1 MNLTSSPSE
10 GLAALQKIIR
20 ERGEALRYE
29 LGQPLCESRFIP
41 GQVLLIE
48 SGSAR
53 LLGEQGARLS
63 TLTKLEAGE
72 LVGAASLLRGA
83 PCEDVRAAS
92 ELVARRISDEDF
104 LDLVRHNDDVA
115 ADCRNHLWTAELAA
129 LLTSLL
135 DKAPKQT
142 RPLSSWLEDLLPQA
156 HLLDPTDQDAIQ
168 SAFTAKRRL
177 FVGGKPSEGGHAEL
191 GEELTNVDEIS
202 ALPTDIHQLPLRLI
216 SLPNAAIQELNQ
228 ENPAELVVA
237 EVVGN
242 AAQDK
247 SSNEEIPKAPLRP
260 PVSRFNSSKGDAD
273 RDFFIGGEGPLQETL
288 ACFQML
294 AKLMKLPF
302 RRDAIEK
309 VLRDQLRRGQTPTL
323 RLCGQIAAGLGLHV
337 SGAKVAARFGT
348 RLQTPTMIPWQGG
361 FALVTRSDER
371 GIMLASPSQ
380 GFVDLPSSTLEEVFP
395 EGIELLLLDRT
406 NTTPEQKF
414 GPGWFWPALKRYR
427 TVLIQV
433 LAASFVIQ
441 LFTLANPLLI
451 QVIIDK
457 VINQRSLDTLQV
469 LGIALVA
476 VTILEGVL
484 GSLKTFLFAET
495 TNRIDQRLGAEVIDH
510 LLRLPLGY
518 FDKRP
523 VGELGSRIS
532 ELEKIRNF
540 LTGQALTTVLDA
552 AFSVIYIVVMLF
564 YSWLLTLIA
573 LAVLPIQ
580 VGLTLLGAPLF
591 RRQYRKAA
599 EANAKTQSHLVE
611 VLTGIQTVKS
621 QNVEMVSRYTW
632 QERYSEYISS
642 TFEKTISGTALSQTS
657 QVLQKISQLLVL
669 WVGATLVLSGDLTL
683 GQLIAFRI
691 ISGYVTQPLLRLSTI
706 WQSIQELK
714 VSFERLADVIDTPQE
729 SNELDKAK
737 VPLPSL
743 QGDVSFENLSFTF
756 IKGSQPVLNDVDLHV
771 KAGTF
776 IGIVGQS
783 GSGKSTLMKLL
794 PRLYSPDQGRI
805 LIDGY
810 DIDKVEL
817 YSLRRQIGIV
827 PQDPLLFSGSVSENI
842 ALTQP
847 DVASDTIVTAAKIAC
862 AHEFIMQLPS
872 GYSTPVGERGAS
884 LSGGQRQRIAIA
896 RTLLANPKLL
906 VMDEATSALDYE
918 TERKVCDNLISA
930 LHDCSVFFI
939 THRLSTVRRADRI
952 VVMHQGAI
960 VEQGSHEALMEKR
973 GRYYALYRQQEAS

>member
-1 MNLTSSPSE
+1 MNPTSSPSE
-10 GLAALQKIIR
+10 GLTALKNIIR
-20 ERGEALRYE
+20 ARGEALRYE
-29 LGQPLCESRFIP
+29 LGQPLCESHFIP

-53 LLGEQGARLS
+53 LIGEQRTRLS

-92 ELVARRISDEDF
+92 ELVALRISDEDF
-104 LDLVRHNDDVA
+104 LDLVRHNSDVA
-115 ADCRNHLWTAELAA
+115 IGCRNHLWAAELAA

-135 DKAPKQT
+135 DKTPKQT
-142 RPLSSWLEDLLPQA
+142 RPLSSWLEELLPQA
-156 HLLDPTDQDAIQ
+156 HLLDPTDKDGIQ
-168 SAFTAKRRL
+168 SAFTAKQRL
-177 FVGGKPSEGGHAEL
+177 FVGGEPSNKGDAEI
-191 GEELTNVDEIS
+191 GDELANVDEVA
-202 ALPTDIHQLPLRLI
+202 ALPTGVHQLPLRLI
-216 SLPNAAIQELNQ
+216 SLPNEAIQELKQ
-228 ENPAELVVA
+228 DTQSKLVVT

-242 AAQDK
+242 VSRDN
-247 SSNEEIPKAPLRP
+247 SSNEEIPKAPVRP
-260 PVSRFNSSKGDAD
+260 PVSRFNSSKEDD
-273 RDFFIGGEGPLQETL
+273 RDFFVGGEGPLQETL

-309 VLRDQLRRGQTPTL
+309 VLRDQLKRGQTPNL
-323 RLCGQIAAGLGLHV
+323 RLCGQIAASLGLHV

-348 RLQTPTMIPWQGG
+348 RLQTPTLIPWQGG

-371 GIMLASPSQ
+371 GVVLASPSQ
-380 GFVDLPSSTLEEVFP
+380 GFLDLPASTLDEIFP
-395 EGIELLLLDRT
+395 EGFELLLLDRT
-406 NTTPEQKF
+406 NTTPEQNF
-414 GPGWFWPALKRYR
+414 GPSWFWPALKRYR
-427 TVLIQV
+427 NVLIQV

-540 LTGQALTTVLDA
+540 LTGQALTTILDA

-564 YSWLLTLIA
+564 YSWLLTIIA

-632 QERYSEYISS
+632 QERYAEYISS

-743 QGDVSFENLSFTF
+743 QGDVSFENLSFGF
-756 IKGSQPVLNDVDLHV
+756 SKGSPPVLKDVDLHV

-776 IGIVGQS
+776 VGIVGKS

-794 PRLYSPDQGRI
+794 PRLYTPDQGRI

-817 YSLRRQIGIV
+817 YSLRRQIGMV

-847 DVASDTIVTAAKIAC
+847 DVSADAIVTAAKIAC
-862 AHEFIMQLPS
+862 AHDFIMELPS

-918 TERKVCDNLISA
+918 TERKVCDNLINA

-952 VVMHQGAI
+952 LVMHQGAL
-960 VEQGSHEALMEKR
+960 VEQGTHDELMKKR
-973 GRYYALYRQQEAS
+973 GRYYALSRQQEAN

>member
-1 MNLTSSPSE
+1 MNLTSSPSQ
-10 GLAALQKIIR
+10 GLAALKKIIR

-63 TLTKLEAGE
+63 TLTKLEAGQ

-104 LDLVRHNDDVA
+104 LDLVRQNSDVA
-115 ADCRNHLWTAELAA
+115 AGCRSHLWTAELAA

-142 RPLSSWLEDLLPQA
+142 RTLNSWLEELLPQA
-156 HLLDPTDQDAIQ
+156 QLLDATDQDADPISLQ
-168 SAFTAKRRL
+168 ANQASISWWRTRRRQAMSSL
-177 FVGGKPSEGGHAEL
+177 GKNSQHGG
-191 GEELTNVDEIS
+191 DF
-202 ALPTDIHQLPLRLI
+202 ALPTGHPSASSATDCPSRCSHPRAQSR
-216 SLPNAAIQELNQ
+216 NAAATRGSGSGWHHRSRRCQE
-228 ENPAELVVA
+228 
-237 EVVGN
+237 
-242 AAQDK
+242 
-247 SSNEEIPKAPLRP
+247 EEIPKAPLRP
-260 PVSRFNSSKGDAD
+260 PVSRFNSRKEDD
-273 RDFFIGGEGPLQETL
+273 RDFFVGGEGPLQETL

-371 GIMLASPSQ
+371 GIVLASPSQ
-380 GFVDLPSSTLEEVFP
+380 GFVDLPASTLDEAFP

-427 TVLIQV
+427 SVLIQV

-540 LTGQALTTVLDA
+540 LTGQALTTILDA

-632 QERYSEYISS
+632 QERYAEYISS

-743 QGDVSFENLSFTF
+743 QGDVSFENLSFAF
-756 IKGSQPVLNDVDLHV
+756 SKGSPPVLNDVDLHV

-776 IGIVGQS
+776 VGIVGQS

-794 PRLYSPDQGRI
+794 PRLYAPDQGRI

-847 DVASDTIVTAAKIAC
+847 DVGSDTIVTAAKIAC
-862 AHEFIMQLPS
+862 AHDFIMELPS

-918 TERKVCDNLISA
+918 TERKVCDNLINA

-952 VVMHQGAI
+952 VVMHQGAL
-960 VEQGSHEALMEKR
+960 SNRDPTMP
-973 GRYYALYRQQEAS
+973 